1 MNATYKQIIFAAI
14 LVFTFYYAAFAQSNE
29 NVNTAPQ
36 SAVKLLAEFND
47 TDNEWYKL
55 TPDMLIIELTN
66 NPSAIGLVRV
76 KNDSDR
82 NLTRRLRMLKTGFA
96 FRRVDL
102 SRITYLIADKQ
113 KHDTDVLVASSCSE
127 MPKCEDCI
135 LIRATD
141 IDKIG
146 KLFRPK
152 TTTKIRKK
160 K

>member
-1 MNATYKQIIFAAI
+1 MSAAYKQIIFAAI
-14 LVFTFYYAAFAQSNE
+14 LVFTFCFAAFAQSNE
-29 NVNTAPQ
+29 NVNTAQQ

-55 TPDMLIIELTN
+55 TPDILIIELSN

-76 KNDSDR
+76 KNDSDK
-82 NLTRRLRMLKTGFA
+82 NLIRRLRMLKTGFA

-102 SRITYLIADKQ
+102 SRIRYLIVDKQ
-113 KHDTDVLVASSCSE
+113 KHDTDVLAASSCLDV
-127 MPKCEDCI
+127 PKCEDCI
-135 LIRATD
+135 VIRAMD

-146 KLFRPK
+146 KLYRPK
-152 TTTKIRKK
+152 IITAKRKK